1 MAGVQRKPA
10 EYWIEHLDLVE
21 HPGDEDGYFNVA
33 FEDTFMV
40 RGIMDEER
48 AAASIAFFLQ
58 KRADYD

>member
-1 MAGVQRKPA
+1 MAGEQRKPA

-40 RGIMDEER
+40 RGIMGKLRSTCLEH
-48 AAASIAFFLQ
+48 AKF
-58 KRADYD
+58 